1 MTIWLC
7 GRLISVH
14 MLIEE
19 FGLPCPGERGWG
31 GGVVPA
37 SNGYQGSRVPST
49 EHRILGRGGRSH
61 DYSPALPPDPCSP
74 VGEGQ
79 GCLGSVEKRG
89 IG

>member
-1 MTIWLC
+1 M
-7 GRLISVH
+7 
-14 MLIEE
+14 
-19 FGLPCPGERGWG
+19 
-31 GGVVPA
+31 
-37 SNGYQGSRVPST
+37 PST
-49 EHRILGRGGRSH
+49 EHRVLVRGGRSH